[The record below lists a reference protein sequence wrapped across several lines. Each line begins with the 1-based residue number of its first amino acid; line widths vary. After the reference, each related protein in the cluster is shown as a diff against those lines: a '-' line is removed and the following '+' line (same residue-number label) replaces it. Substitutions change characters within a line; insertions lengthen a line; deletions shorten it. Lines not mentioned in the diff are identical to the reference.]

1 MKKLVEELFRHIVPV
16 NEGYDYLFSDEVYI
30 PVYETTLLVTKRAI
44 MPISLVEEKILQ
56 LLDLGIYQ
64 IDELTQ
70 ILGLNRRLLEVTL
83 ADLYSKDL
91 VTVSSNSCHIEAAG
105 REALSNLNRI
115 EKKQD
120 ILKNV
125 CIDGILGNVIDSSD
139 CDLLKGVRNDDNKL
153 KLIIPTGE
161 TKNYVNHFKE
171 ISQIFDEENKLYFLE
186 GIQPIK
192 EELLKIDKVDNTFVK
207 FIKLPIHVYVSSNG
221 SDIDIVAKLSRQ
233 KDLLATYKDYIIEQ
247 INNKKIFKNYF
258 KFRKKLSQEYD
269 GEVYLEKEGFADKIK
284 KIHFSRNKKNIN
296 FELVENQILCNRK
309 LLNGEYKNILKYISN
324 GQTSVELYV
333 ESLDEWAYNFNF
345 TSTLTENLGKAKL
358 SIFYKS
364 AYNQKKSIDQ
374 INKNF
379 KGVEQ
384 CIQKDNNYYIC
395 WKVEE
400 YMLYGIPTMRNVI
413 NESTSCL
420 LVTYYLKKQSIEK
433 T

>member
-1 MKKLVEELFRHIVPV
+1 MNV
-16 NEGYDYLFSDEVYI
+16 GYDYLFSDDVYI

-64 IDELTQ
+64 IDELAKV
-70 ILGLNRRLLEVTL
+70 LGLYRRLLEVTL

-91 VTVSSNSCHIEAAG
+91 ITVSSNSCQIEPAG
-105 REALSNLNRI
+105 RKALSDLNRI

-125 CIDGILGNVIDSSD
+125 CIDGVLGNIVDSSD
-139 CDLLKGVRNDDNKL
+139 YELLNNIRIDDNKL
-153 KLIIPTGE
+153 KAVLKIGE

-207 FIKLPIHVYVSSNG
+207 FIKVPIHVYVSSNG
-221 SDIDIVAKLSRQ
+221 MDIDIVAKLPKQ
-233 KDLLATYKDYIIEQ
+233 KELFATYKDYIIEQ

-258 KFRKKLSQEYD
+258 KLRKICCQGYE
-269 GEVYLEKEGFADKIK
+269 GEKYSEKEGFEDKIK
-284 KIHFSRNKKNIN
+284 KIHFSGNKKNID
-296 FELVENQILCNRK
+296 FELVKNQVLSNRK
-309 LLNGEYKNILKYISN
+309 LLNGEYKDILKYISN

-333 ESLDEWAYNFNF
+333 ESLDKWAYDSIF
-345 TSTLTENLGKAKL
+345 TGTLMENLGRARL

-364 AYNQKKSIDQ
+364 AINREKSIDQ
-374 INKNF
+374 IKRNF
-379 KGVEQ
+379 QNLEQ
-384 CIQKDNNYYIC
+384 CVQKDNNYYIC
-395 WKVEE
+395 WKSGE
-400 YMLYGIPTMRNVI
+400 YILYGIPTMRNVI
-413 NESTSCL
+413 NENTFCL
-420 LVTYYLKKQSIEK
+420 LVTYYLQTKHKNVIIGKS
-433 T
+433 